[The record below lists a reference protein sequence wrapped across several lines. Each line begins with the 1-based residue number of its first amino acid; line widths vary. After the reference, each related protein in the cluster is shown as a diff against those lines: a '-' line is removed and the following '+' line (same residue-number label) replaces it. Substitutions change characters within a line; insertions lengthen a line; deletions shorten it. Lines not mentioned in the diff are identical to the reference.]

1 MNISSNTASEIRL
14 SDFGLVAALLTSHFN
29 ILRTERDGRRMI
41 FIFRASPELQ
51 QAVTAYWSG
60 SLCVS
65 ALQYFETTK
74 GLKSRIYS
82 E

>member
-1 MNISSNTASEIRL
+1 MNISNTNINEIRL
-14 SDFGLVAALLTSHFN
+14 SDFGLVAALLTSHFS
-29 ILRTERDGRRMI
+29 ILRTERDGRRMF
-41 FIFRASPELQ
+41 FIFVNSPRLEL
-51 QAVTAYWSG
+51 AISEYWSG
-60 SLCVS
+60 SLMVS